1 MIRYTFLFTVVFL
14 SFSGCRT
21 DYDIADVAPAEFLES
36 GEDQEHLHE
45 HTHEEIADEHD
56 EHAHHEHIDGE
67 IVDEHSIDQHVEA
80 SHAGHDHASGTRNHG
95 TQWFFNQPWAAPFIW
110 GKLFRDSVIFL
121 GLAVAV
127 FFFSNRKR
135 RKR

>member
-1 MIRYTFLFTVVFL
+1 MIRYVFLFTIVFL

-21 DYDIADVAPAEFLES
+21 DYDIADVAPVEFLDS
-36 GEDQEHLHE
+36 GENHEHLHE
-45 HTHEEIADEHD
+45 HSDNETPGEHD
-56 EHAHHEHIDGE
+56 HNGHTDVKT
-67 IVDEHSIDQHVEA
+67 VDEHSIDEHVEA

>member
-1 MIRYTFLFTVVFL
+1 MIRYVFLFTIVFL

-21 DYDIADVAPAEFLES
+21 DYDIADVAPVEFLDSE
-36 GEDQEHLHE
+36 ENHEHLHE
-45 HTHEEIADEHD
+45 HADEETSCTHD
-56 EHAHHEHIDGE
+56 SNGHADGE
-67 IVDEHSIDQHVEA
+67 TGEEHSIDEHVEA

-127 FFFSNRKR
+127 FFFSSRKR

>member
-1 MIRYTFLFTVVFL
+1 MIRYVFVFTIVLL
-14 SFSGCRT
+14 SVSGCRT

-36 GEDQEHLHE
+36 GENHEHLHE
-45 HTHEEIADEHD
+45 HADEDTSSTDHSAG
-56 EHAHHEHIDGE
+56 HTDGE
-67 IVDEHSIDQHVEA
+67 TGDEHSIDEHVEA
-80 SHAGHDHASGTRNHG
+80 SHAGHSHAPGTRNHG

-127 FFFSNRKR
+127 FFFSSRKR
-135 RKR
+135 RKK